1 MAQECIYH
9 FMMNV
14 YLVGTCTQMLLISYR
29 YQKDYRK
36 EERTSMSQYNPDPT
50 PGPGYNPTP
59 GPGYNPAPGS
69 GSTEEIQV
77 QGMDLADKVKEL
89 IHEGNVRH
97 IRIRQGDQTIIEI
110 PLSVGVVGTLLA
122 PWLAAVGAI
131 GALVAQCTI
140 EVVRSDQ
147 S

>member
-1 MAQECIYH
+1 
-9 FMMNV
+9 
-14 YLVGTCTQMLLISYR
+14 MLLISYR

-36 EERTSMSQYNPDPT
+36 EERTSMSQYNPD
-50 PGPGYNPTP
+50 PTP